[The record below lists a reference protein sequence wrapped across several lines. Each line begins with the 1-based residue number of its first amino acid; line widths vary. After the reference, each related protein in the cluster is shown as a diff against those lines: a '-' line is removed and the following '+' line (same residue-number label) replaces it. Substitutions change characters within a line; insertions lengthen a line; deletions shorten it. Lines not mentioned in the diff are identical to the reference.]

1 MSDMLHALAEHP
13 MRCLEITSP
22 PASSGQGLSGAWPTL
37 QALIQ
42 VLLHKEQP
50 LEAASFTLVLPKNGQ
65 VSLGNAWQLL
75 AEPMGRNDGSS

>member
-1 MSDMLHALAEHP
+1 MCCMLLAEHP

-22 PASSGQGLSGAWPTL
+22 PASTSSPGLSAAWPTL

-42 VLLHKEQP
+42 VLLNKEQP

-65 VSLGNAWQLL
+65 VSLGIAWQLS
-75 AEPMGRNDGSS
+75 AEPMGQND